1 MFNRLFS
8 RKPNWEHVERTPEV
22 VDLKAKLLKEKI
34 IQYSDGKIPEKDALL
49 LAYRSVALMD
59 FDNKAAMHTSL
70 DQIGEEIAKNNMP
83 LYAEN

>member
-1 MFNRLFS
+1 MFKRLFS
-8 RKPNWEHVERTPEV
+8 RKSKTEHVERTPEV
-22 VDLKAKLLKEKI
+22 VELKARILKEKI

-70 DQIGEEIAKNNMP
+70 DRIGEQIAKNN
-83 LYAEN
+83 LELFT

>member
-1 MFNRLFS
+1 MLKNLFS
-8 RKPNWEHVERTPEV
+8 KKRRYEHVERTPEV
-22 VDLKAKLLKEKI
+22 VELKAKILKEKI

-70 DQIGEEIAKNNMP
+70 DQIGEKIAENNLP
-83 LYAEN
+83 LYS

>member
-1 MFNRLFS
+1 MFKRLFS
-8 RKPNWEHVERTPEV
+8 RKSKTEHVERTPEV
-22 VDLKAKLLKEKI
+22 VELKARILKEKI

-70 DQIGEEIAKNNMP
+70 DQIGEQIAKNN
-83 LYAEN
+83 LELFT

>member
-1 MFNRLFS
+1 MLKNLFS
-8 RKPNWEHVERTPEV
+8 KKRRYEHVERTPEV
-22 VDLKAKLLKEKI
+22 VELKAKILKEKI

-70 DQIGEEIAKNNMP
+70 DQIGEKIAKNNLP
-83 LYAEN
+83 LYS